1 MIVHNLS
8 TSNICLFHYFVGV
21 GGLNV
26 HFHLRL
32 LWLILVK
39 ISVFK
44 LFAVCTYVKNTF
56 YPSEVSVSTFWCY
69 LLDRL
74 TQFKHKR
81 IQENASEIN
90 NPLYMPEMDESDI
103 PESSDAQKVFT
114 FFFIPLIL
122 TSFDD
127 PFLSSS
133 THV

>member
-1 MIVHNLS
+1 MSL
-8 TSNICLFHYFVGV
+8 LFG
-21 GGLNV
+21 
-26 HFHLRL
+26 
-32 LWLILVK
+32 
-39 ISVFK
+39 
-44 LFAVCTYVKNTF
+44 
-56 YPSEVSVSTFWCY
+56 CY

-127 PFLSSS
+127 PFPFSSKHQPMCRYFVI
-133 THV
+133 TILK